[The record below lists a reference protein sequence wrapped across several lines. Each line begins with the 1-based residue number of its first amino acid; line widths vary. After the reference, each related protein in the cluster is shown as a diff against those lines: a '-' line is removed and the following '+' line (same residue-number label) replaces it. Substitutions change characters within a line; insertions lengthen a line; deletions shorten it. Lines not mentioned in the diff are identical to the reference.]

1 MDKDIVVLNPDY
13 HFKNDNDRIVMYSKK
28 KVFYNS
34 SIEWIGYIHPLQ
46 AMILGLFTIP
56 QSLSSHCKT
65 IEKYFKLTYEKAKQI
80 ILPYINNETPI
91 YVKIGSERVL
101 FPKNVLISYQ
111 MSDASKL
118 KYDFNLDELKC
129 GTVCLSQERMH
140 KAPHSLLFMLTN
152 KCITRCKYCYADCK
166 TKYIPL
172 STKQILDIIENA
184 KTLKM
189 SHIDVIGGEIFCRKD
204 WNVIISKLVEYD
216 MSPSYIS
223 TKIPITESIIDKL
236 YKTGYNNVIQ
246 LSLDSLNEDVL
257 KKIIDC
263 KDGYVKK
270 IQKGIELLQSYGFN
284 IQIDTILTRLNSDKK
299 QLWELFSFLKNI
311 RNLKYWEIRIPEVSI
326 YTPDTFASIK
336 AERKQ
341 LLDICKYIQ
350 EEIMPISKF
359 QIYLSSEVLDEKYH
373 TGKID
378 DECFNGGSCGILN
391 NRLFVLPDGKVSI
404 CEQLYWHPQFI
415 IGDLKRQS
423 LEEIWN
429 SDKALELFNL
439 QHNFFDGDTP
449 CAKCKTINFCNQK
462 HRRCFVKVIKAYG
475 YNKWNYPDPRCQYA
489 PSFDTNLK
497 Y

>member
-1 MDKDIVVLNPDY
+1 
-13 HFKNDNDRIVMYSKK
+13 
-28 KVFYNS
+28 
-34 SIEWIGYIHPLQ
+34 
-46 AMILGLFTIP
+46 MILGLFTIP

-257 KKIIDC
+257 KK
-263 KDGYVKK
+263 
-270 IQKGIELLQSYGFN
+270 L
-284 IQIDTILTRLNSDKK
+284 
-299 QLWELFSFLKNI
+299 
-311 RNLKYWEIRIPEVSI
+311 
-326 YTPDTFASIK
+326 
-336 AERKQ
+336 
-341 LLDICKYIQ
+341 
-350 EEIMPISKF
+350 
-359 QIYLSSEVLDEKYH
+359 
-373 TGKID
+373 
-378 DECFNGGSCGILN
+378 
-391 NRLFVLPDGKVSI
+391 
-404 CEQLYWHPQFI
+404 
-415 IGDLKRQS
+415 
-423 LEEIWN
+423 
-429 SDKALELFNL
+429 
-439 QHNFFDGDTP
+439 
-449 CAKCKTINFCNQK
+449 
-462 HRRCFVKVIKAYG
+462 
-475 YNKWNYPDPRCQYA
+475 
-489 PSFDTNLK
+489 
-497 Y
+497 